1 MPEGGGP
8 DSQNHIDVLTGK
20 TSVGREWVVE
30 QQMRSKL
37 SIVKDG
43 WKLIEH
49 GDGPKIQVN
58 TNTETGNDPSY
69 QLYNIR
75 TDPGEKNNIATK
87 EERKV
92 KELTDLLNSIR
103 NQ

>member
-1 MPEGGGP
+1 
-8 DSQNHIDVLTGK
+8 
-20 TSVGREWVVE
+20 
-30 QQMRSKL
+30 
-37 SIVKDG
+37 VKDG
-43 WKLIEH
+43 WKLIEP